1 LPVLETSRL
10 SLVACSAVMVQA
22 LLHKRNEFERLVLA
36 RLPIDYP
43 SPEVAE
49 FLPFLQQQLT
59 NHSEHA
65 EWGLRFLRHRTE
77 SIIIGDAGFK
87 GSSDFKGTVE
97 IGYSILPQY
106 RRQGYALEAVK
117 ALLEWATAQP
127 KVRQVVAEC
136 ENDNLASIGVL
147 EKVGLVRTGIIDNL
161 IKWKLKVK

>member
-1 LPVLETSRL
+1 MLVLETLRL
-10 SLVACSAVMVQA
+10 SLIPCSAGMVQA
-22 LLHKRNEFERLVLA
+22 LLYKREEFEPLVMA
-36 RLPIDYP
+36 RLPLEYP

-49 FLPFLQQQLT
+49 FLPFLQQQIA
-59 NHSEHA
+59 NHPEQA

-87 GSSDFKGTVE
+87 GAPDFSGTVE

-117 ALLEWATAQP
+117 ALLEWATALP

-147 EKVGLVRTGIIDNL
+147 EKAGLVRTGIIDNL
-161 IKWKLKVK
+161 IKWRLKVK